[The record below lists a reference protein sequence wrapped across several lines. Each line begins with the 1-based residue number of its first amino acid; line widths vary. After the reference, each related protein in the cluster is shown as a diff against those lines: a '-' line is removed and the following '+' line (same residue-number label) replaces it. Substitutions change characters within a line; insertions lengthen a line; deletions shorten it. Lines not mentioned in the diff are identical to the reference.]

1 MHDSSMEAVL
11 RIGSRILALPVI
23 HGSADCALEVRRI
36 MLQHSFDCVAVPLP
50 PSFREDVE
58 AAVQQLPAPAI
69 VLQRERSSGES
80 LWAQPWH
87 PDEEQSSEQEERV
100 NYVPI
105 DPCQPVIAA
114 LRIALGE
121 RLPRAYIDRE
131 TGCYESQTAVLPD
144 PYALKKVALHR
155 FAAAILPSLQ
165 QPAEGQT
172 RERILAM
179 ATRLRELETR
189 YRSIL
194 LVCSVL
200 DWAWIRDAFCHVPA
214 TSVIDDE
221 VEETE
226 RYGID
231 DRTLLFLLGELPYI
245 TYLYEHARAE
255 LEDDENLSIDGVK
268 QLLLSARCLLG
279 GIPGKGATDHA
290 TRPEDLSEVHPQ
302 PHVVGTS
309 SHPRSVHD
317 RRGSPTGLRR

>member
-1 MHDSSMEAVL
+1 MNDSTMESVL
-11 RIGSRILALPVI
+11 RIGPRILALPVI

-50 PSFREDVE
+50 PSFQEDVE
-58 AAVQQLPAPAI
+58 AAVQRLPAPAI
-69 VLQRERSSGES
+69 VLQRERLSGES
-80 LWAQPWH
+80 QWTQPWS
-87 PDEEQSSEQEERV
+87 PEEEQPAEQEDRV

-131 TGCYESQTAVLPD
+131 TGCFEAQTAVLPD

-165 QPAEGQT
+165 QPAEGQP

-179 ATRLRELETR
+179 AARLRELETR
-189 YRSIL
+189 YRSVL

-200 DWAWIRDAFCHVPA
+200 DWAWIRDAFRDAFRDESPR
-214 TSVIDDE
+214 SVIDDE

-226 RYGID
+226 RYGVD

-245 TYLYEHARAE
+245 TYLYE
-255 LEDDENLSIDGVK
+255 
-268 QLLLSARCLLG
+268 
-279 GIPGKGATDHA
+279 
-290 TRPEDLSEVHPQ
+290 
-302 PHVVGTS
+302 
-309 SHPRSVHD
+309 
-317 RRGSPTGLRR
+317 RRGRSWRMTRTCRSTE